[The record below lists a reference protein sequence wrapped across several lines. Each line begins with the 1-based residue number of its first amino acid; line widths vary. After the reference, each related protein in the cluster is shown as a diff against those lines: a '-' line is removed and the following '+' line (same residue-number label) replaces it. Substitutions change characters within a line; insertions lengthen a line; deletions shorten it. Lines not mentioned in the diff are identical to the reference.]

1 MTGGTVF
8 ARIEDEDYV
17 LKQYRKMKQL
27 KYASAL
33 IEVHGG
39 VCTVFDI
46 TEKQRPRFTRVEE
59 VKK

>member
-1 MTGGTVF
+1 MF